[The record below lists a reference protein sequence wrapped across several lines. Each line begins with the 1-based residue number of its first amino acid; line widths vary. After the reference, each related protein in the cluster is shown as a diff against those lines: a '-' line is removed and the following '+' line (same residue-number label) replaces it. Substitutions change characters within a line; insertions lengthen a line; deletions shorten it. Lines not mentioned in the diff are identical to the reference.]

1 LSLNRSEKEA
11 VISDVTGLAAKAQTL
26 VIAEY
31 RGITVADM
39 TKLRNN
45 ARSNGV
51 TLSVLKNTLARR
63 AVAGSAFEV
72 VSDQMTGPL
81 IYGFSVDAVA
91 AAKVVAEFA
100 KTNDKLVI
108 RAGAYGGKALDVNGV
123 KQLASIPSK
132 EVLLAQLLGL
142 MQSPISRT
150 ARVLAA
156 LAEQRGAG
164 AAQKKLPPQRQLRL
178 KRALSVVTKVKHCGT
193 VLSIAKL
200 CPQLTVG
207 NKNGIR

>member
-1 LSLNRSEKEA
+1 MSLNRSEKEA
-11 VISDVTGLAAKAQTL
+11 VINEVTSLAAKAQTL

-39 TKLRNN
+39 TKLRNT

-51 TLSVLKNTLARR
+51 SLSVLKNTLARR

-81 IYGFSVDAVA
+81 IYGFSEDAVA

-123 KQLASIPSK
+123 KQLASIPTK

-150 ARVLAA
+150 ARVLSA
-156 LAEQRGAG
+156 LAEKKGAG
-164 AAQKKLPPQRQLRL
+164 APAE
-178 KRALSVVTKVKHCGT
+178 A
-193 VLSIAKL
+193 AAA
-200 CPQLTVG
+200 
-207 NKNGIR
+207 

>member
-45 ARSNGV
+45 ARSAGV
-51 TLSVLKNTLARR
+51 SLSVLKNTLARR
-63 AVAGSAFEV
+63 AVAGSSFEV
-72 VSDQMTGPL
+72 VADQMSGPL

-91 AAKVVAEFA
+91 AAKVVSEFA

-164 AAQKKLPPQRQLRL
+164 AAAAPAEAAPE
-178 KRALSVVTKVKHCGT
+178 AAAEV
-193 VLSIAKL
+193 AA
-200 CPQLTVG
+200 
-207 NKNGIR
+207 

>member
-11 VISDVTGLAAKAQTL
+11 VISDVTSLAAKAQTL

-45 ARSNGV
+45 ARSAGV
-51 TLSVLKNTLARR
+51 SLSVLKNTLARR

-81 IYGFSVDAVA
+81 IYGFSEDAVA

-164 AAQKKLPPQRQLRL
+164 AAEAAP
-178 KRALSVVTKVKHCGT
+178 AEAV
-193 VLSIAKL
+193 AA
-200 CPQLTVG
+200 
-207 NKNGIR
+207 

>member
-1 LSLNRSEKEA
+1 MSLNRSEKEA
-11 VISDVTGLAAKAQTL
+11 VITDVTSLAAKAQTL

-39 TKLRNN
+39 TKLRNT

-51 TLSVLKNTLARR
+51 SLSVLKNTLARR
-63 AVAGSAFEV
+63 AVAGSTFEV

-81 IYGFSVDAVA
+81 IYGFSEDAVA

-108 RAGAYGGKALDVNGV
+108 RAGAYGGKVLDVNGV

-164 AAQKKLPPQRQLRL
+164 AEAAPAEAAPE
-178 KRALSVVTKVKHCGT
+178 AAAEV
-193 VLSIAKL
+193 AA
-200 CPQLTVG
+200 
-207 NKNGIR
+207 

>member
-1 LSLNRSEKEA
+1 
-11 VISDVTGLAAKAQTL
+11 
-26 VIAEY
+26 
-31 RGITVADM
+31 M
-39 TKLRNN
+39 TKLRVA
-45 ARSNGV
+45 ARSAGV

-63 AVAGSAFEV
+63 AVAGSSFEI

-81 IYGFSVDAVA
+81 IYGFSEDAVA

-108 RAGAYGGKALDVNGV
+108 RAGAYGGRALDVNGV

-164 AAQKKLPPQRQLRL
+164 AAEAAPAEAVP
-178 KRALSVVTKVKHCGT
+178 A
-193 VLSIAKL
+193 
-200 CPQLTVG
+200 
-207 NKNGIR
+207 

>member
-1 LSLNRSEKEA
+1 MSLNRSEKEA

-26 VIAEY
+26 VMAEY

-39 TKLRNN
+39 TKLRAT

-51 TLSVLKNTLARR
+51 SLSVFKNTLARR

-72 VSDQMTGPL
+72 VSDLMTGPL

-91 AAKVVAEFA
+91 AAKVVADFA

-108 RAGAYGGKALDVNGV
+108 RGGVFAGKALDVNGV

-132 EVLLAQLLGL
+132 EVLLAQLCGL
-142 MQSPISRT
+142 LMSPISRT
-150 ARVLAA
+150 AVVLGALAA
-156 LAEQRGAG
+156 KKGEGEAV
-164 AAQKKLPPQRQLRL
+164 AA
-178 KRALSVVTKVKHCGT
+178 
-193 VLSIAKL
+193 
-200 CPQLTVG
+200 
-207 NKNGIR
+207 

>member
-1 LSLNRSEKEA
+1 MSLNRSEKEA

-26 VIAEY
+26 VLAEY

-39 TKLRNN
+39 TRLRST

-51 TLSVLKNTLARR
+51 SLSVLKNTLARR

-72 VSDQMTGPL
+72 VADQMSGPL

-108 RAGAYGGKALDVNGV
+108 RAGAYGGKVLDVNGV

-164 AAQKKLPPQRQLRL
+164 AEVAPAEAAPE
-178 KRALSVVTKVKHCGT
+178 AAAEV
-193 VLSIAKL
+193 AA
-200 CPQLTVG
+200 
-207 NKNGIR
+207 